1 MLFEVSPLQLGG
13 LGPSSIH
20 AHELAAS
27 ICALKQQDG
36 IGMSD
41 MFEELDYCITSIGSL
56 SLRRRRAAPN
66 SDEIFEI
73 KLGEAF
79 LMSSLFTVAEIALA
93 QFALAETTEENLD
106 VVVGGLG
113 LGCTAQAA
121 LSDARVRSLLVIEA
135 LAPVIEWHER
145 GLLPL
150 GKRLA
155 DEPRCRFLQGDFF
168 ALVASHDGFDPR
180 VPQRRFHAILVD
192 IDHSVDDLLHPSH
205 AALYQADG
213 LRRIAAHL
221 FPGGVFALWSN
232 EPPDEAFC
240 AILAEIFASARA
252 EVVGFHD
259 PRQPG
264 REAENTVYVAK
275 SHNADGIRSDASAS
289 REVDRT

>member
-1 MLFEVSPLQLGG
+1 MR
-13 LGPSSIH
+13 
-20 AHELAAS
+20 A
-27 ICALKQQDG
+27 KQEDG
-36 IGMSD
+36 IGVSD
-41 MFEELDYCITSIGSL
+41 MFEELDYCVTSIGSL

-93 QFALAETTEENLD
+93 QLGLAETTEEALD

-121 LSDARVRSLLVIEA
+121 LSDARVRSLLVVEA

-150 GKRLA
+150 GKPLT

-180 VPQRRFHAILVD
+180 APQRRFHAILVD
-192 IDHSVDDLLHPSH
+192 IDHSIDDLLHPSH
-205 AALYQADG
+205 AALYRADG

-232 EPPDEAFC
+232 DPPDEAFC
-240 AILAEIFASARA
+240 ATLAEIFASVRA

-259 PRQPG
+259 PLHPG
-264 REAENTVYVAK
+264 REAENTIYIAK